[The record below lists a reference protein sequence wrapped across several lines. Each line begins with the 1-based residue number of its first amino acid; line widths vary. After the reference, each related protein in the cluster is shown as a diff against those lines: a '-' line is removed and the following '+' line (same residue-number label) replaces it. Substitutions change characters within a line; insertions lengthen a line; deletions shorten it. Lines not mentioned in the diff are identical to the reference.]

1 MVNSIKYGI
10 SIIWYVIILFLQ
22 KEFHMNTL
30 ENTANRYAHLYKR
43 SEARLRERNRYEVT
57 TSVFWETNISL
68 IIYTN

>member
-30 ENTANRYAHLYKR
+30 ECYFPKILQIGMLTC
-43 SEARLRERNRYEVT
+43 
-57 TSVFWETNISL
+57 TSVVKL
-68 IIYTN
+68 D